1 MILIKIK
8 YSKFHGNQ
16 NEIRNEEVD
25 RLANRGAFL
34 PETAGDSP
42 SDFPEWLK
50 SLWII
55 SMGCHQAKM
64 LIDATTG

>member
-34 PETAGDSP
+34 PETVATVHLTSRNGLSP
-42 SDFPEWLK
+42 Y
-50 SLWII
+50 
-55 SMGCHQAKM
+55 G
-64 LIDATTG
+64 